1 MRNLPQET
9 RMNITDAE
17 FKVMDALWR
26 DQPLSADDLVAE
38 VRARSDWG
46 EATVKTLINRL
57 LKKGAIRSE
66 RSEGRHRYR
75 AALDKDAFA
84 LTESENLLD
93 RLFGGQV
100 APLVAQFAQK
110 GALSAQDRERLKA
123 IIAQL
128 DDE

>member
-1 MRNLPQET
+1 
-9 RMNITDAE
+9 MNITDAE

-26 DQPLSADDLVAE
+26 GQPLSADDLIAD

-66 RSEGRHRYR
+66 RSQGRHRYH
-75 AALDKDAFA
+75 AALEKEAFA
-84 LTESENLLD
+84 LAESENLLE

-128 DDE
+128 DDD

>member
-1 MRNLPQET
+1 
-9 RMNITDAE
+9 MNITEAE

-26 DQPLSADDLVAE
+26 REPQSAEELIAA
-38 VRARSDWG
+38 VRGQSDWG

-66 RSEGRHRYR
+66 RFAGRHRYH
-75 AALDKDAFA
+75 AALEKESFA
-84 LTESENLLD
+84 LAESENLLD

-100 APLVAQFAQK
+100 APLVAQFAQNRS
-110 GALSAQDRERLKA
+110 LSAEDRARLKA
-123 IIAQL
+123 IIAEL

>member
-1 MRNLPQET
+1 
-9 RMNITDAE
+9 MNITDSE

-26 DQPLSADDLVAE
+26 RQPLSADELVAE
-38 VRARSDWG
+38 VRSRSDWG

-57 LKKGAIRSE
+57 LKKGALRSE
-66 RSEGRHRYR
+66 RVDGRHRYH
-75 AALDKDAFA
+75 AALEKEAFA

-100 APLVAQFAQK
+100 APLVAQFAGK
-110 GALSAQDRERLKA
+110 RRLSPQDRERLKA